1 MSNRKSMNI
10 DELDWAA
17 TEKKFAQMD
26 KETARR
32 IANGGSRAP
41 TRKTA
46 AKKTAKKAPAKK
58 TAAKKK

>member
-10 DELDWAA
+10 NELDWAA

-32 IANGGSRAP
+32 IANSGTRAP
-41 TRKTA
+41 TR
-46 AKKTAKKAPAKK
+46 KKTAKKAPAKK